1 MTRLQTM
8 VDFLRPISSIMISL
22 GDGGWKAT
30 AASNSSSDQIPS
42 LNSFD
47 VGADGK
53 QIFAHYSID
62 TIDSLLTA
70 LEQKGKPLLKGKQ
83 ALGVFLAKGLAQRLF
98 GVTLNVLWWTFP
110 VVCLSSAVL
119 AVLASIF
126 PVGVIRGIRPAVVLK
141 GE

>member
-1 MTRLQTM
+1 M
-8 VDFLRPISSIMISL
+8 VIQLFLSEGAGMGLIA
-22 GDGGWKAT
+22 GV
-30 AASNSSSDQIPS
+30 
-42 LNSFD
+42 
-47 VGADGK
+47 VG
-53 QIFAHYSID
+53 FV
-62 TIDSLLTA
+62 
-70 LEQKGKPLLKGKQ
+70 
-83 ALGVFLAKGLAQRLF
+83 LGVFLAKGLAQRLF